1 MEWELELG
9 CGLHVHH
16 KRRHVHDHKRVLR
29 TCEVGSR
36 RAGVGDTTS
45 DSD

>member
-9 CGLHVHH
+9 CRLHMHH
-16 KRRHVHDHKRVLR
+16 KRGHVHDHKFILH

-36 RAGVGDTTS
+36 QAGVGDTTS